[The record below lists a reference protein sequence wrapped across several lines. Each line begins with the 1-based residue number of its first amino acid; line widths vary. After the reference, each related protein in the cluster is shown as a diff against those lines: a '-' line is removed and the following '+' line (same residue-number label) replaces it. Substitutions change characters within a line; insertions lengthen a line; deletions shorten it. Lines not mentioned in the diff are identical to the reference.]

1 MSLLSTR
8 SSSSLPAMKR
18 SLDVS
23 SVERH
28 EQAFFARQ
36 FILAATGVVYWLV
49 SRTTG
54 FSSLPYLPIA
64 LAVLLNVFYYALA
77 SRRIFYPQVK
87 WVQIPV
93 DLALWTWLIHL
104 TGGPW
109 STFYPL
115 YAFEIMLSAV
125 ALSVAGCAYAS
136 LLSIVFYTLECYM
149 WPGAFVTTSVIPK
162 LVLFAGTGAVCALL
176 IRKLTVNERI
186 VRLLNERLRRVVNV
200 TLEEENAILEN
211 MTSGLVGVDSEG
223 RVTMFNRK
231 AEEITGLRGAEIL
244 GKRCSD
250 VLGAESPVCSK
261 ALAPLRGTTPPEET
275 EVEVDFNGHRRYIS
289 LSCFALPD
297 GFPTR
302 SVCVFQ
308 DKTEVRQLE
317 QRAIRVETL
326 SALGAM
332 AATLA
337 HELRTPLTAIG
348 GFASVLRN
356 RLDGSTREAEI
367 AHKIERGVT
376 SLETVTG
383 QLLSFTETPELSKA
397 RVRLAKVIEST
408 VELLPEKMRGC
419 VKLSVKGDETD
430 LTVKADP
437 LQLRQ
442 ALLNLILNA
451 CQAAGESG
459 EVNVALRRSGEEAH
473 VEIADT
479 GPGVP
484 DELQA
489 RIFLPFFTT
498 KKGGT
503 GLGLAHSDKLVRAH
517 GGRITLDGSEAGG
530 AAFTVKLPWVD
541 PVRQRAPLVKESQVG
556 ATMEVL

>member
-1 MSLLSTR
+1 
-8 SSSSLPAMKR
+8 MKR

-36 FILAATGVVYWLV
+36 FIVAATGVVCWLV
-49 SRTTG
+49 SRTAG
-54 FSSLPYLPIA
+54 SSSLPYLPIA

-87 WVQIPV
+87 WIQIPV

-136 LLSIVFYTLECYM
+136 VLSIVFYTLECYM
-149 WPGAFVTTSVIPK
+149 WPGAFLTTSVVPK

-176 IRKLTVNERI
+176 IRKLTLNERI
-186 VRLLNERLRRVVNV
+186 VRLLNERLRRKVDV

-223 RVTMFNRK
+223 RVTMFNRR
-231 AEEITGLRGAEIL
+231 AEEITGLRGAEML
-244 GKRCSD
+244 GKRCLE
-250 VLGAESPVCSK
+250 VLGAESPVCHK
-261 ALAPLRGTTPPEET
+261 ALALLSGEMIPEDT
-275 EVEVDFNGHRRYIS
+275 EVEMNFNGRSRYIS

-317 QRAIRVETL
+317 QRTIRAETL
-326 SALGAM
+326 SAIGAM

-337 HELRTPLTAIG
+337 HELRTPLTAIA
-348 GFASVLRN
+348 GFASMLRN
-356 RLDGSTREAEI
+356 RLDGNTREAEI

-376 SLETVTG
+376 SLEKVTG

-397 RVRLAKVIEST
+397 RVRLADVIESAL
-408 VELLPEKMRGC
+408 ELLPDKMRGR
-419 VKLSVKGDETD
+419 VKLSVKGAGRD

-437 LQLRQ
+437 LQLRH
-442 ALLNLILNA
+442 ALLNLMINA

-459 EVNVALRRSGEEAH
+459 EVNVAVRRSGEAGH

-484 DELQA
+484 DELQT

-503 GLGLAHSDKLVRAH
+503 GLGLAHSEKLVRAH
-517 GGRITLDGSEAGG
+517 GGRITLDGGEAGG
-530 AAFTVKLPWVD
+530 AVFTVKLPLVA
-541 PVRQRAPLVKESQVG
+541 PIRQSECLVKEPQVG
-556 ATMEVL
+556 ATMETL